1 MRHSNDLTSVC
12 AWVEEL
18 KSLPNNPLLLFKAQ
32 GEPQPDDMDNVGN
45 DDFIL
50 GIQTQFQRDML
61 CKYGD
66 VCICMDAT
74 HGTNMCDFKLI
85 TILVLDDFGEG
96 IPVAWAISNRE
107 DAVEFLGA
115 IKYSTGPLKPP
126 RWFMSDDAEQY
137 YNS

>member
-1 MRHSNDLTSVC
+1 MKHSNDLTSIC

-32 GEPQPDDMDNVGN
+32 GEPQPDDTDNVGN

-66 VCICMDAT
+66 VCSHVHIC
-74 HGTNMCDFKLI
+74 KI
-85 TILVLDDFGEG
+85 Y
-96 IPVAWAISNRE
+96 AWTMSEAGCPTCSN
-107 DAVEFLGA
+107 
-115 IKYSTGPLKPP
+115 
-126 RWFMSDDAEQY
+126 
-137 YNS
+137 